1 MHRVMVHP
9 AGYDDCQQ
17 AIERAFELF
26 SVDVR
31 GKRVFV
37 KPNALRA
44 AEPQQG
50 IATHPA
56 VVHAIVKKL
65 EELKPAAIIVG
76 DNPGAMGYGDNE
88 KVFRKCGLKEAAG
101 KYYRNIS
108 SDAVEMDFV
117 PEFLERVSVSRDV
130 LEADIVISV
139 PKFKTHGL
147 TVITGAIKNSYGIIP
162 GALKA
167 RLHSKAWNA
176 LLFNRLIVDVFSLRV
191 PDFFI
196 VDAVV
201 GMEGNGP
208 ASPDLRDIG
217 MILASDNGVAL
228 DATIARMMGVVP
240 QSLPFLE
247 TARKRGL
254 GDYLEDSIEIV
265 GDMVII
271 PDFKVPPAITES
283 TETPSG
289 IREFF
294 LGRIHLRPEAN
305 RELCTACETCIDQC
319 PVSALTMKDDLPV
332 VDPETC
338 ITCFCCQ
345 EICPEMAI
353 SLR

>member
-1 MHRVMVHP
+1 MRRVMVHP
-9 AGYDDCQQ
+9 AGYDDCHL
-17 AIERAFELF
+17 AIERAFELL

-31 GKRVFV
+31 DKKVLV

-56 VVHAIVKKL
+56 VVRALVKKL

-88 KVFRKCGLKEAAG
+88 KVFRKCGLMDAAG
-101 KYYRNIS
+101 RYYRNIS
-108 SDAVEMDFV
+108 SDAVEVDFV
-117 PEFLERVSVSRDV
+117 PEFLERLSVSRDV

-147 TVITGAIKNSYGIIP
+147 TVLSGAIKNSYGIIP

-176 LLFNRLIVDVFSLRV
+176 LLFNRLIVDVFSLRI
-191 PDFFI
+191 PDLFI
-196 VDAVV
+196 VDAVL

-228 DATIARMMGVVP
+228 DATIARMMGVAP

-247 TARKRGL
+247 IAMQRGL
-254 GDYLEDSIEIV
+254 GDYEEDSIEIV
-265 GDMVII
+265 GDMATI
-271 PDFKVPPAITES
+271 PDFKVPQAITES
-283 TETPSG
+283 SETPSG

-294 LGRIHLRPEAN
+294 LSRIRLRPEAD
-305 RELCTACETCIDQC
+305 RELCTACETCVDQC

-332 VDPETC
+332 VDPEIC